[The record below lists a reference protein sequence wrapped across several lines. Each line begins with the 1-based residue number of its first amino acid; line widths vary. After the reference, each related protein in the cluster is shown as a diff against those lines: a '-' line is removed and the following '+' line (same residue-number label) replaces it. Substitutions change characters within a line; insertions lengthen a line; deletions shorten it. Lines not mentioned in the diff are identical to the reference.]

1 MKKYYATIIIFILA
15 LNPVLAFATDIDTNE
30 PQPTQ
35 QVTEP
40 EPAAQPQPDTT
51 PAPTTPE
58 DPVLEPT
65 NPTPTNPENPVLEPT
80 NPEPTNY
87 EPKDKITEDP
97 TEPVDD
103 NDTDNDKPKTKGE
116 SDDEESEVSEDS
128 EKSEEDDDKD
138 NEEDTQKE
146 HEHSFAYESN
156 EDGTH
161 TVKCTEMIETTDD
174 DGEVTETECA
184 YEEIEECLYNEEG
197 ICIYCDYEKP
207 DEEVEFEP
215 AINISINNQSCV
227 IGKVNPVICVDIS
240 QDDFDVEYAQICFA
254 NYEKNKFINVGLAH
268 GKYLNRK
275 TDEYVYTDDSC
286 WYSSPNITDLYE
298 EGAYTVRSIYA
309 RCTNSDYIHY
319 SIESDS
325 LPDEFKNIAINLV
338 PDTGDYEEE
347 AVTKSDTDSFNF
359 VPDPTVEEHIN
370 HNPSI
375 EDPPETAKPNE
386 DSIIENPTSEERTS
400 TEPIDET
407 PVVAPIDE
415 PVVEHPTT
423 DKSVANEPTTEEPVA
438 NEPTTE
444 EPIIAKDVID
454 TPITEGPAEN
464 EASVDKPIVNEPT
477 SEEAVDEN
485 KTAKDESVEVKPAE
499 EPTNELPKEE
509 PVAEAKDSNKK
520 ESNHVSFTQKIIN
533 QFFNFIKRLFRFW

>member
-1 MKKYYATIIIFILA
+1 MKKYYATIIIIILA

-58 DPVLEPT
+58 NPVLEPT
-65 NPTPTNPENPVLEPT
+65 TPTPTNPENPVLEPT
-80 NPEPTNY
+80 TPTPTNPEPTLPEPTNPEPTLPEPTNT

-97 TEPVDD
+97 KEPVD
-103 NDTDNDKPKTKGE
+103 NKDTDKDKPKTKGE
-116 SDDEESEVSEDS
+116 SDDEDSEESEED
-128 EKSEEDDDKD
+128 EYEEDDDKD
-138 NEEDTQKE
+138 NEEDTPKV
-146 HEHSFAYESN
+146 HEHVFTYTSN
-156 EDGTH
+156 KDGTH

-215 AINISINNQSCV
+215 TINISINNQSCV

-338 PDTGDYEEE
+338 PDTGDYEDE

-359 VPDPTVEEHIN
+359 VPDSTVEDHIN

-375 EDPPETAKPNE
+375 EDPPETAKPNA

-400 TEPIDET
+400 AEPIDET
-407 PVVAPIDE
+407 PV
-415 PVVEHPTT
+415 
-423 DKSVANEPTTEEPVA
+423 
-438 NEPTTE
+438 
-444 EPIIAKDVID
+444 
-454 TPITEGPAEN
+454 
-464 EASVDKPIVNEPT
+464 
-477 SEEAVDEN
+477 
-485 KTAKDESVEVKPAE
+485 
-499 EPTNELPKEE
+499 
-509 PVAEAKDSNKK
+509 
-520 ESNHVSFTQKIIN
+520 
-533 QFFNFIKRLFRFW
+533 KRT